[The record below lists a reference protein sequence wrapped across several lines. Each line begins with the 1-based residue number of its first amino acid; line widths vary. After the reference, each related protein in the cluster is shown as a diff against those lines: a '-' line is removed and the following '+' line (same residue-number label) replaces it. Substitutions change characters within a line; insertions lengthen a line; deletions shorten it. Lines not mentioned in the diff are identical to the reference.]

1 MAIEQGKV
9 RLAKWFN
16 AYTHTQKEKLIR
28 DVTSLVLSSK
38 KGSCS
43 FIDYKDSTIT
53 HRRYASLHIIV
64 SSSPSDN
71 PLLTLEILHR
81 YIESLDQY
89 FGDVCELDI
98 IFGIEAAYAILDELL
113 MAGELQETEKE
124 RVVKTV
130 KRMDRK
136 VRDENDAELERH
148 LRESGYI

>member
-1 MAIEQGKV
+1 M
-9 RLAKWFN
+9 
-16 AYTHTQKEKLIR
+16 
-28 DVTSLVLSSK
+28 
-38 KGSCS
+38 
-43 FIDYKDSTIT
+43 
-53 HRRYASLHIIV
+53 
-64 SSSPSDN
+64 
-71 PLLTLEILHR
+71 
-81 YIESLDQY
+81 
-89 FGDVCELDI
+89 DI